1 MGANTAC
8 GHYVAHV
15 RKPAGGGA
23 DGGAP
28 RWVLYND
35 AKVALSEAPPRDCG
49 YLYLYKR
56 DA

>member
-15 RKPAGGGA
+15 RKA
-23 DGGAP
+23 DGNGGNGV

-49 YLYLYKR
+49 YLYIYKR
-56 DA
+56 NA

>member
-15 RKPAGGGA
+15 RKEG
-23 DGGAP
+23 

-35 AKVALSEAPPRDCG
+35 EKVAVSAVPPRDCG
-49 YLYLYKR
+49 YFYIYKR
-56 DA
+56 DDAGA